1 MPNKKVYIVNAYSR
15 SYHLSHVQKIIKAD
29 PDLIILWC
37 DIEYEAESIYRIFIK
52 TITDYVESNN
62 KTIVI
67 LYPGPSRKVTENI
80 FFEKTY
86 GYYLI
91 NNSMVIEPNAHRNFD
106 NVHQEADKLYTLYAN
121 RGSTERV
128 KMIDTLAREDMLDE
142 GIVTFHGARMRIQ
155 PNWQYHDGSEL
166 RDEDNFTINST
177 GEGCPQNFPKSF
189 FRGFVDVVCE
199 SQVDNNEFFT
209 TEKTAKSIVALK
221 PFLALSS
228 QYYHRHLMDEYG
240 ILPYSEIFDYSF
252 DECPDINDRIEGI
265 VQNLQRLKS
274 MDKNEVH
281 TRLFDQLV
289 HNKNQ
294 FIEYGTIRD
303 NIVPKSLEFIFN
315 EPYEL
320 LGEVFAAKFWF
331 ELICKRGWLQ

>member
-1 MPNKKVYIVNAYSR
+1 MPSKKVYIVHAYSR

-37 DIEYEAESIYRIFIK
+37 DVEYEAEYIYRIFIK
-52 TITDYVESNN
+52 TITDYIESNN

-67 LYPGPSRKVTENI
+67 LYPGPSRKATENI

-121 RGSTERV
+121 RGSPERIRI
-128 KMIDTLAREDMLDE
+128 IDTLARENMLDE
-142 GIVTFHGARMRIQ
+142 GIVTFHGARTHSQ

-166 RDEDNFTINST
+166 SDEDNFTLST
-177 GEGCPQNFPKSF
+177 IGEGCPQYFPKSF
-189 FRGFVDVVCE
+189 FKGFVDVVCE
-199 SQVDNNEFFT
+199 SRVDNGEFFT

-274 MDKNEVH
+274 MDKNDVH
-281 TRLFDQLV
+281 TRLFDKIV

-320 LGEVFAAKFWF
+320 LGEVWAAKYWF
-331 ELICKRGWLQ
+331 EFVRKRGWLQ